1 MPRLTVPRSAR
12 FPGKFRLLSG
22 VVAVTLVSGAL
33 SVTTPVGTPAS
44 PVGPAF
50 SDAVAV
56 ESPSVKRPGGAV
68 PRDWAPLFMSA
79 NHSYSRAEAVALA
92 KKYDLIVAIPSGIR
106 QHTAAMRAA
115 NGNLNILAYSNAVLA
130 PSSQIQGLPESAFS
144 HDTSGGRVIAPGFGT
159 YLMNPANVQWR
170 IRANQVCR
178 DRVNSGKFDGCLVDV
193 LTLGIFAKN
202 FVSSVPVNPNTGR
215 KFTEAEYRGEV
226 IALARDLRERS
237 GDLVQIGN
245 MVENSYR
252 YWKADVT
259 SRPIVSSAPGAQME
273 DFLRGSFNATDKF
286 PSMGTW
292 RDEVRVITDMESQ
305 GKTGLFT
312 TKLWSGAS
320 QARIKQWHGYAMAT
334 FLMGAN
340 GNSFFAFTSSRDRA
354 GASGMNHRYRL
365 PNLGRAYGAMY
376 RQSAG
381 AYVRSFANG
390 MAAVNPTQRAV
401 RVQIKGVMRRFD
413 RSIVSGSFILPARSG
428 EALRKADSAP
438 LKLKVSKV
446 KGQLTLHAGKTR
458 RIPVRVTNVGGQ
470 AAPKGVVELSGKA
483 IKSNAKGVRKLRPGQ
498 SVKMRVRV
506 RARPARAARSK
517 VRFHYRAGGKRD
529 IGSMKVKVVRR

>member
-1 MPRLTVPRSAR
+1 MPRLTALRAAR
-12 FPGKFRLLSG
+12 PAGKFRLLSG
-22 VVAVTLVSGAL
+22 AVAATLVLGSLSLTAPTVESPVL
-33 SVTTPVGTPAS
+33 SDSVTVT
-44 PVGPAF
+44 
-50 SDAVAV
+50 
-56 ESPSVKRPGGAV
+56 SPSVKRPGGAV

-79 NHSYSRAEAVALA
+79 NHSYSRAEAVTLA

-106 QHTAAMRAA
+106 KHTAAMRAA

-130 PSSQIQGLPESAFS
+130 SSSQIKGLPETAFS

-159 YLMNPANVQWR
+159 YMMNPANVQWR
-170 IRANQVCR
+170 VRANQLCR

-215 KFTEAEYRGEV
+215 KFTEGEYRGEV

-273 DFLRGSFNATDKF
+273 DFLRGSFNASDKF
-286 PSMGTW
+286 PSLGTW

-365 PNLGRAYGAMY
+365 PNLGTAYGAMY

-381 AYVRSFANG
+381 AYVRSYANG

-401 RVQIKGVMRRFD
+401 RVQIKGVMRRLD
-413 RSIVSGSFILPARSG
+413 GSVVSGSFTLPARSG
-428 EALRKADSAP
+428 EALREAGNVP
-438 LKLKVSKV
+438 LKLKVAKV
-446 KGQLTLHAGKTR
+446 KRQLTLRAGKTR
-458 RIPVRVTNVGGQ
+458 HIPVRVTNVGGQ
-470 AAPKGVVELSGKA
+470 AAPKGVVKLSGTA
-483 IKSNAKGVRKLRPGQ
+483 IKSSAKGVRKLRPGQ
-498 SVKMRVRV
+498 SVKMRVLV
-506 RARPARAARSK
+506 RARSARSARSK